1 MKTNT
6 ELLMMALGW
15 QGGTVH
21 QVAHETGLTVSE
33 ILDLDTFWQV
43 VYNTPRR
50 IGRIDASGDNV
61 KYVYLNRCKE
71 FITKAA
77 LISYWYGVLQGMKEK
92 EK

>member
-21 QVAHETGLTVSE
+21 QVAHETGLAVSQV
-33 ILDLDTFWQV
+33 LDLHDVTIT
-43 VYNTPRR
+43 YNTPRR
-50 IGRIDASGDNV
+50 WGRIDAERGDV
-61 KYVYLNRCKE
+61 KRLYQSRREE
-71 FITKAA
+71 FTTDAT
-77 LISYWYGVLQGMKEK
+77 LISYWFGVLQGMKEK